1 MRRLIASIAALVAL
15 TVLGGSLQAQCPGGG
30 GFLEGGGGGGESPNV
45 LALVS
50 ITIVDSEES
59 EESAMVVVVP
69 ISFVEFGSVSYTQ
82 LMGLDR
88 MDRTPRLHA
97 GHRVPGTDDSRR
109 LRRMGGRERMGF
121 VGGHHGPELRRVGSS
136 RPHDH
141 GSAATGMSQRRTV
154 CSHPPGVPARRD
166 IGFAA
171 RTPAVRPA
179 AHSRRSRRT
188 RLNWTYRTTGA

>member
-82 LMGLDR
+82 LMDWIGW
-88 MDRTPRLHA
+88 T
-97 GHRVPGTDDSRR
+97 
-109 LRRMGGRERMGF
+109 E
-121 VGGHHGPELRRVGSS
+121 
-136 RPHDH
+136 
-141 GSAATGMSQRRTV
+141 
-154 CSHPPGVPARRD
+154 PPGYTLD
-166 IGFAA
+166 IGFPELMTADDFAA
-171 RTPAVRPA
+171 WADENGWDSWAVTTVLNYVESVPAVPTIMAPPQPA
-179 AHSRRSRRT
+179 CPSGGLYVPIPPEYLPGGTLASPPG
-188 RLNWTYRTTGA
+188 LPPFDLPPIPGGPGGPA